1 MKRVIRTVIFHM
13 ICIVLFSIIYSMFPD
28 NFESNSNSQYKNKK
42 LNFIDFVS
50 LSTAIQAS
58 VGLSTIT
65 PILFPGKVLIIMQ
78 QFILIC
84 THIITLYV
92 FTL

>member
-1 MKRVIRTVIFHM
+1 MKRVIRTVIFHI
-13 ICIVLFSIIYSMFPD
+13 ICIMIFTLIYSNFAD
-28 NFESNSNSQYKNKK
+28 NFESNAQDKK
-42 LNFIDFVS
+42 KQQLSFIDFVS

-65 PILFPGKVLIIMQ
+65 PVMFTGKFLIILQ

-84 THIITLYV
+84 THVITLYL

>member
-1 MKRVIRTVIFHM
+1 MKRVIRTLIFHM
-13 ICIVLFSIIYSMFPD
+13 TCIVIFSVIYSMFSD
-28 NFESNSNSQYKNKK
+28 NFESNNSSQNKNNK
-42 LNFIDFVS
+42 LSFIDFVS

-65 PILFPGKVLIIMQ
+65 PILFPGKCLIILQ
-78 QFILIC
+78 QFMLIC
-84 THIITLYV
+84 THIITLYF

>member
-1 MKRVIRTVIFHM
+1 MTCIVIFS
-13 ICIVLFSIIYSMFPD
+13 VIYSMFSD
-28 NFESNSNSQYKNKK
+28 NFESNNSSQNKNNK
-42 LNFIDFVS
+42 LSFIDFVS

-65 PILFPGKVLIIMQ
+65 PILFPGKCLIILQ
-78 QFILIC
+78 QFMLIC
-84 THIITLYV
+84 THIITLYF